1 MGSLFQ
7 HGAGGLKGL
16 FLFCATIVSEI
27 PRGFTSSTSRVDDL
41 RRLDRLDLYW
51 LVLMKAK
58 ILQVSRQVRMFLH
71 VAQTSRRL
79 PLKNVCPYKT
89 EIRQIFP
96 QG

>member
-41 RRLDRLDLYW
+41 
-51 LVLMKAK
+51 
-58 ILQVSRQVRMFLH
+58 
-71 VAQTSRRL
+71 
-79 PLKNVCPYKT
+79 
-89 EIRQIFP
+89 
-96 QG
+96 